1 MTRAEQDGQRFIDQ
15 VRPLFERQ
23 DSEAL
28 LAVLSRDWPNDVL
41 VSLLNC
47 GGTDAAK
54 AALVCLSL
62 TGTMRES
69 RPMVWKLADRDRSIA
84 AFAEHAIWSVWF
96 RAGGAPAN
104 FQLRRAVKRIDQG
117 APLPAI
123 RILNGVLARAGRF
136 AEAYHQRAA
145 ACFLVNRLA
154 QAIRDCRAA
163 LRFNPFHFSAMTF
176 LGHCYAVQGK
186 PGKAVMMYE
195 AALHVHPR
203 YPQARQAVACVRRSA
218 IVSPSLRRPARRF
231 DPEYT

>member
-1 MTRAEQDGQRFIDQ
+1 MTRTEQEGQRFVDQ
-15 VRPLFERQ
+15 VRPIFERQ

-28 LAVLSRDWPNDVL
+28 LAVLGRNWPNDVL
-41 VSLLNC
+41 VSLLRC
-47 GGTDAAK
+47 GCRDAAK

-69 RPMVWKLADRDRSIA
+69 RPIVWKLADRDRSVA

-96 RAGGAPAN
+96 RAGDAAAN
-104 FQLRRAVKRIDQG
+104 LQLRRGVERIAQG
-117 APLPAI
+117 ASLSAI
-123 RILNGVLARAGRF
+123 RILDGVIARASRF

-163 LRFNPFHFSAMTF
+163 LRFNPIHFSAMTF
-176 LGHCYAVQGK
+176 LGHCYAAQGK
-186 PGKAVMMYE
+186 RSRAVMMYE

-203 YPQARQAVACVRRSA
+203 YAQARQAVACVRRSA
-218 IVSPSLRRPARRF
+218 AFPVSLRRSAGRI
-231 DPEYT
+231 DPKHT